1 MFKVGLGLLVVGF
14 GFKVAAAPFHM
25 WAPDAYDGAPTPYTA
40 FMAATVKAAAF
51 AAFLRMFVEAFATV
65 HATWH
70 PVIWYVAVATMIVG
84 NVTALAQR
92 NLKRL
97 LAYSS
102 IAHAGYILIA
112 VIVGPATPEHG
123 GFVSGPAAFLF
134 YLLAYTL
141 STMGAFAIISGLG
154 SVGERDLGID
164 NYSGL
169 WAVRPGL
176 ALSMSVCLMALLGF
190 PVFGGAGF
198 WAKWYMIQAALEAG
212 SAPQTMLVVALV
224 LTSVLSAAYYLRIV
238 AVMFM
243 GARAESAPEP
253 PHVGRMT
260 WAVIGTTVAAILV
273 IGFAP
278 TQLLRGVS
286 RSTMRTFGVPAATMP
301 AGATPAPTAALR

>member
-1 MFKVGLGLLVVGF
+1 
-14 GFKVAAAPFHM
+14 
-25 WAPDAYDGAPTPYTA
+25 
-40 FMAATVKAAAF
+40 MAATVKAAAF
-51 AAFLRMFVEAFATV
+51 AAFLRLFVEAFASV

-70 PVIWYVAVATMIVG
+70 PVIWYLAVATMVVG

-112 VIVGPATPEHG
+112 VIVGPATPEHAG
-123 GFVSGPAAFLF
+123 VVSGPAAFLF

-154 SVGERDLGID
+154 KIRERDLGIED
-164 NYSGL
+164 YSGL
-169 WAVRPGL
+169 WTVRPGL
-176 ALSMSVCLMALLGF
+176 ALAMSVCLLALLGF

-224 LTSVLSAAYYLRIV
+224 LTSMLSAAYYLHIV
-238 AVMFM
+238 SVMFM
-243 GARAESAPEP
+243 RPRPEGAPEP
-253 PHVGRMT
+253 PHVGGMT
-260 WAVIGTTVAAILV
+260 WGVIGTTVALILV

-286 RSTMRTFGVPAATMP
+286 RSTMRTLAAPAVAPPAGSAAT
-301 AGATPAPTAALR
+301 PTAALR